1 MLYVLLGLLAL
12 AYGIWRLVSGGDQP
26 VNLPAPTGDDK
37 DKHLREA
44 KRAISGLSSRIA
56 GIVSIAIGLFLLAST
71 SFVSVDANQVGHLKR
86 IYGFQELP
94 PGSIIALDGQKGPQA
109 EILGPGFHFIPLVRV
124 LYDFEEFPVVK
135 VPEGY
140 YGEMVAVDGQPMPE
154 GMFIAPKIPDDR
166 LKAMLTAETFLT
178 DGGFRGP
185 QETVLKPGEYRLNRY
200 LFDVRVKGLEA
211 NRDDDTRA
219 TLIPAGHV
227 GVVKSNVSKPGVSCV
242 EEEVKASDAAN
253 IEGALSVPLV
263 PQGCVGIWRDP
274 LLPGAYYL
282 NRKAYEVTLV
292 DTRVKTWEYKG
303 GFTKRI
309 IDLSVDQQGNIK
321 QNERSE
327 AQPVPQEAADR
338 AVFVKV
344 EGWDIPQELRVL
356 VQVNP
361 KNAPVVVGAVGGLE
375 EIENRILTPVIRS
388 IVRNVAGSE
397 IDLPDPANPGQTI
410 RRKTEVLDLIENRDA
425 LEQNIEDAVK
435 REGRKAGVEI
445 QEIRLGEPA
454 VPPELLVQR
463 LREQLADQLQKAYE
477 RETIAQA
484 KRIET
489 EQARATANE
498 QPRLVEAQIAVQVAK
513 QREAERAALG
523 RAERQYLEELA
534 RGQLA
539 QANVLGQ
546 DRVAL
551 LQALEK
557 MLASLEKKPELVGL
571 VFETGTAH
579 NGERRIGRRP
589 GRGRSDP
596 VGRDRARPTVW
607 RHHQGGTRSSCNGSY
622 ATVMLAVLFSNRRSD
637 GRTSVRCSL

>member
-1 MLYVLLGLLAL
+1 MLYVILGFLAL
-12 AYGIWRLVSGGDQP
+12 AYGIWRLFKAGTQM
-26 VNLPAPTGDDK
+26 NLPVPASGDGKGSRLD
-37 DKHLREA
+37 DA
-44 KRAISGLSSRIA
+44 KRMAKTAA
-56 GIVSIAIGLFLLAST
+56 GTLGAVVSIIVGLFLLAST
-71 SFVSVDANQVGHLKR
+71 SFVFIDAHSVGHLKR
-86 IYGFQELP
+86 IYAFQELP
-94 PGSIIALDGQKGPQA
+94 PGRIIALAGQKGPQA
-109 EILGPGFHFIPLVRV
+109 QILGPGFHFIPLVRV
-124 LYDFEEFPVVK
+124 LYDVESFPVVK
-135 VPEGY
+135 VPEGH
-140 YGEMVAVDGQPMPE
+140 YGELVANDGEAMPD
-154 GMFIAPKIPDDR
+154 GMFIAPKIPDDS
-166 LKAMLTAETFLT
+166 LTDMLTAESFLT
-178 DGGFRGP
+178 KGGFRGP
-185 QETVLKPGEYRLNRY
+185 QETVLKPGEWRLNRY
-200 LFDVRVKGLEA
+200 LFNVRVQPFENG
-211 NRDDDTRA
+211 RTDDTRA
-219 TLIPAGHV
+219 TIIPAGHV

-242 EEEVKASDAAN
+242 KEDVKAS
-253 IEGALSVPLV
+253 EFVPGALSVPLV
-263 PQGCVGIWRDP
+263 PPGCVGIWREP

-321 QNERSE
+321 QTERKDVQ
-327 AQPVPQEAADR
+327 AVPKSAADR

-356 VQVNP
+356 VQVSP
-361 KNAPVVVGAVGGLE
+361 KNAPIVVGAVGGLE

-397 IDLPDPANPGQTI
+397 IEVPDPDNPGKSI
-410 RRKTEVLDLIENRDA
+410 HRKTHVLDLIENRDA

-454 VPPELLVQR
+454 IPPELLVQR
-463 LREQLADQLQKAYE
+463 LREQLADQLSKAYE
-477 RETIAQA
+477 RETAAQA

-523 RAERQYLEELA
+523 SAERQFLEELA
-534 RGQLA
+534 RGQRA
-539 QANVLGQ
+539 QADVLGQ

-557 MLASLEKKPELVGL
+557 TLAALQEKPELVGL
-571 VFETGTAH
+571 VSRLVPHTMVTGGGDGGLA
-579 NGERRIGRRP
+579 GAAAILSGVL
-589 GRGRSDP
+589 GRG
-596 VGRDRARPTVW
+596 AERPSAPPAAAPA
-607 RHHQGGTRSSCNGSY
+607 Q
-622 ATVMLAVLFSNRRSD
+622 
-637 GRTSVRCSL
+637 